1 MTNTT
6 INLINK
12 LNTKHNGTFFK
23 VTIRSKLPTVAKSP
37 DTIEKIVTMTVRK
50 GISYKA
56 QKSVKEKVSN
66 GKVLTH
72 DLPWGKWI
80 EGFEGL
86 LIEHNGAEYV
96 RLYSSPNKSDT
107 VYLCNGKVANKKD
120 IEWEVRPS
128 YWKHSDK
135 PDAMTVRTENVVVL

>member
-1 MTNTT
+1 MTNNT
-6 INLINK
+6 IHLMNR

-37 DTIEKIVTMTVRK
+37 DVIEKVVTMTVRK
-50 GISYKA
+50 GIDYKA
-56 QKSVKEKVSN
+56 QKSVKEKVEE

-72 DLPWGKWI
+72 NLPWGKWI

-86 LIEHNGAEYV
+86 LIEHNGNEYV
-96 RLYSSPNKSDT
+96 RLYCSPNKSET
-107 VYLCNGKVANKKD
+107 RYFCNGREVNKKD

-128 YWKHSDK
+128 YWKHDEK
-135 PDAMTVRTENVVVL
+135 PDAMTVRTENVVVW